1 VPTNTLL
8 FSKGILDIAK
18 TPFEAYIEKVPNI
31 ENLKAFGYI
40 AYLKIKGAKPRKL
53 FPRHRPR
60 FIFVRIKGLL
70 I

>member
-1 VPTNTLL
+1 VPTNILP
-8 FSKGILDIAK
+8 FSEGILSTAK
-18 TPFEAYIEKVPNI
+18 TPFKAYTEKVPNI

-40 AYLKIKGAKPRKL
+40 IYPKIKGAKPRKS

-60 FIFVRIKGLL
+60 FIFVGIKGLS

>member
-8 FSKGILDIAK
+8 FGEGILGTAK
-18 TPFEAYIEKVPNI
+18 TPFEAYTEKVPNI

-40 AYLKIKGAKPRKL
+40 VYPKIKGAKPRKS
-53 FPRHRPR
+53 FPRHRPG
-60 FIFVRIKGLL
+60 FIFVGIKGLL